1 LSAVV
6 AVEDAAQDLEFL
18 LEMKQVAAAAAVSLK
33 RWAFQ

>member
-1 LSAVV
+1 VVV

-18 LEMKQVAAAAAVSLK
+18 LEMKQVAAEVAVSLK